1 MAFCHTLWSA
11 VLLYFAFFHISSA
24 VADPARENFNFVIVG
39 GGTAGLVV
47 ASRLAEH
54 RNFSVLVIEYGTHEK
69 DSSMSTPGLF
79 NKIPSSRYINVTSVP
94 QQHLQGQTYPVVV
107 GGTLGGGSSVNR
119 LFFSRGSQSDYDAWE
134 SLGNKNWSWHAL
146 EPYFLKST
154 NFTPPYERARDIWN
168 FTWDER
174 AWGNAGPI
182 HVTFPPFQWETFSSF
197 RNAFAEVT
205 GIVNGAPIP
214 HPIDGNTGSAVGA
227 LWVPASQDG
236 EEQTRSSVVT
246 GYYEV
251 ARRASNFKL
260 MLDTKVTRVVFEDKV
275 AVGVEVSDRQTKRMT
290 MINARKEITLAAGA
304 INTPNILQRSGVGLK
319 SMLEEAKIT
328 VVHELPGV
336 GMNFQDTPTM
346 VSVYDLTRETTLQRL
361 WTDMGK
367 NATARIRKQFEHE
380 YSVSRSGPLTMA
392 QASFAAFLAL
402 PHVTARWNATVMSIQ
417 AQDPFANL
425 PSLYAPSVREG
436 YQHQRKIILDHL
448 KSTVS
453 AAFEFPVN
461 GRTDPFQGLLLK
473 PLSRGTVTLNTSD
486 PDLGPLVDYRALAD
500 PGDRMLIAHMM
511 DFTRALM
518 STATLQHE
526 LRPVAV
532 PEPSEDSDS
541 MIDTAIRERTLSP
554 SCSHQCGTCAML
566 PLHLGGVVD
575 DQLMVY
581 GVSGLSIVDS
591 SILPMLPGARLG
603 STVFAVAEK
612 AADIIL
618 LRHRTG

>member
-11 VLLYFAFFHISSA
+11 VLLYFAFFHVSSA
-24 VADPARENFNFVIVG
+24 VADAAREIFDFVIVG

-69 DSSMSTPGLF
+69 DASMSTPGYF
-79 NKIPSSRYINVTSVP
+79 NKIPSSRYINVTSAP
-94 QQHLQGQTYPVVV
+94 QQHLHGQTYSVVV

-119 LFFSRGSQSDYDAWE
+119 LFFSRGSR
-134 SLGNKNWSWHAL
+134 
-146 EPYFLKST
+146 YFLKST
-154 NFTPPYERARDIWN
+154 NFTPPCERAKDIWN

-174 AWGNAGPI
+174 AWGKAGPI

-236 EEQTRSSVVT
+236 EEQTRSSAVT

-260 MLDTKVTRVVFEDKV
+260 MLDAKVTRVVFENKV
-275 AVGVEVSDRQTKRMT
+275 AVGVEVLDRQTKRVT
-290 MINARKEITLAAGA
+290 MINARREVALAAGA
-304 INTPNILQRSGVGLK
+304 INTPNILQKSGVGLK

-346 VSVYDLTRETTLQRL
+346 VSVYNLTRETTLQEL
-361 WTDMGK
+361 WADMGK
-367 NATARIRKQFEHE
+367 NAAARIRKQFEHE
-380 YSVSRSGPLTMA
+380 YSLSRSGPLTMA
-392 QASFAAFLAL
+392 QASFAGFLAL
-402 PHVTARWNATVMSIQ
+402 PHVTARWNATVASIQ

-425 PSLYAPSVREG
+425 PSLYVPSVRGG
-436 YQHQRKIILDHL
+436 YQHQRQIILEHL
-448 KSTVS
+448 NSTVS
-453 AAFEFPVN
+453 AAFEFPLN

-486 PDLGPLVDYRALAD
+486 PDLGPLVDYRALSD

-518 STATLQHE
+518 STATLEHE
-526 LRPVAV
+526 LGPVAV

-541 MIDTAIRERTLSP
+541 MIDTAIRKRTLSP